1 MTEQQK
7 PSFIL
12 SGETGITQVVQLNSE
27 GDTVIPATKEQFDAI
42 KLDLPQAEGLITRE
56 QAAEIDRQEA
66 LRDRQAKHVPMADYN
81 PMPEVSL
88 QDRMRL
94 MASLFSQS
102 AFFEPDR
109 YEAISLLNGGATMID
124 RLQDMAK
131 HPPLPA
137 VPTSAAARS
146 DEEFL
151 AMMLRSQRSPV
162 RRWLSR
168 LAYTLGDWLHP

>member
-1 MTEQQK
+1 MTDQPK

-12 SGETGITQVVQLNSE
+12 AGETRITQVVQLNSE

-42 KLDLPQAEGLITRE
+42 KLDLPQVEGLITRE

-88 QDRMRL
+88 QERMRSC
-94 MASLFSQS
+94 ADNWESLS
-102 AFFEPDR
+102 DR
-109 YEAISLLNGGATMID
+109 SGELDCISLLRGGATMID

-168 LAYTLGDWLHP
+168 LAYSIGDLLHP